1 MAPSTAGREW
11 AGHGPAVIA
20 REILSGSSRDSIRRV
35 VSRSIAVSSGK
46 GGVGKTIT
54 ACNLAIYY
62 ARKGLRVGLV
72 DLDPLSDVA
81 SLLDIYESEQ
91 ALSGNPVGKAAA
103 GASPLE
109 GSVIRV
115 FRGLE
120 ILFPYQKLLPGEARG
135 VMEKIYR
142 VHIGEIDAR
151 YDLLLFDMP
160 AGLSEED
167 NLAYLPFMKR
177 LVLVT
182 NPEPTAHASA
192 GAYAKEVQRLFP
204 GTAINVW
211 HNRFSR
217 EVKDGF
223 HPSDVA
229 GNYNRLVDVSD
240 RLTLEESTLMRDF
253 AFVPEDPALD
263 LLQGEPSPV
272 THVLRCMKDGI
283 DYAHGR
289 LLSQATRKLGLPPR
303 IQKVVTSYVH
313 RNREIGG
320 SEAYLAHMEEHLTS
334 SIIPMAGRVA
344 APPRGKLFSDRQTAA
359 LMEYLARVKHS
370 GLRREMLRMEGL
382 LDEQVK
388 RMLESRG
395 PFASRLPP
403 GQDKAIDRELGRFLV
418 ILNRAARGSTLMR
431 NEGVLLL
438 FYFSLHKLLQSRT
451 LVSVLKSL
459 IPRRKNQKGRSV
471 RDRFRQIRTL
481 VEQDPAYRL
490 RYLKAVRTFHSLVTR
505 QIASVAD
512 ALDLRALVIVDRQ
525 SRMDGRPYLKL
536 LSAFLHETLYSGL
549 SVIVGFDYRSAAAAF
564 QDGAE
569 RLLASLRETTPPQ
582 ADSRR
587 RGRISA

>member
-1 MAPSTAGREW
+1 
-11 AGHGPAVIA
+11 
-20 REILSGSSRDSIRRV
+20 
-35 VSRSIAVSSGK
+35 
-46 GGVGKTIT
+46 
-54 ACNLAIYY
+54 
-62 ARKGLRVGLV
+62 
-72 DLDPLSDVA
+72 
-81 SLLDIYESEQ
+81 
-91 ALSGNPVGKAAA
+91 
-103 GASPLE
+103 
-109 GSVIRV
+109 
-115 FRGLE
+115 
-120 ILFPYQKLLPGEARG
+120 
-135 VMEKIYR
+135 
-142 VHIGEIDAR
+142 
-151 YDLLLFDMP
+151 
-160 AGLSEED
+160 
-167 NLAYLPFMKR
+167 
-177 LVLVT
+177 
-182 NPEPTAHASA
+182 
-192 GAYAKEVQRLFP
+192 
-204 GTAINVW
+204 
-211 HNRFSR
+211 
-217 EVKDGF
+217 
-223 HPSDVA
+223 
-229 GNYNRLVDVSD
+229 
-240 RLTLEESTLMRDF
+240 
-253 AFVPEDPALD
+253 
-263 LLQGEPSPV
+263 
-272 THVLRCMKDGI
+272 
-283 DYAHGR
+283 
-289 LLSQATRKLGLPPR
+289 
-303 IQKVVTSYVH
+303 
-313 RNREIGG
+313 
-320 SEAYLAHMEEHLTS
+320 MEEHLTS

-388 RMLESRG
+388 RMVESRG

-505 QIASVAD
+505 QIAAVAQ
-512 ALDLRALVIVDRQ
+512 ALDLRALVLVDRQ

-582 ADSRR
+582 ADS
-587 RGRISA
+587 A

>member
-1 MAPSTAGREW
+1 MARSTAERAASGI
-11 AGHGPAVIA
+11 GSLA
-20 REILSGSSRDSIRRV
+20 RAKEILTGPSRDSLRRV
-35 VSRSIAVSSGK
+35 ISRSIAVSSGK

-91 ALSGNPVGKAAA
+91 ALRDTARADTA
-103 GASPLE
+103 RGASTLE
-109 GSVIRV
+109 SSVMPV
-115 FRGLE
+115 FSGLD
-120 ILFPYQKLLPGEARG
+120 ILFPYQKILPGEASG

-142 VHIGEIDAR
+142 TYVGEIESR
-151 YDLLLFDMP
+151 YDLLLFDIP
-160 AGLSEED
+160 AGVSQED
-167 NLAYLPFMKR
+167 NLAYIPFMKR

-204 GTAINVW
+204 GTTIQVW

-217 EVKDGF
+217 QIKDGF

-229 GNYNRLVDVSD
+229 GNYNRFVDPSD
-240 RLTLEESTLMRDF
+240 RLTPEESALLRDF

-272 THVLRCMKDGI
+272 THVLKCMKDGI

-303 IQKVVTSYVH
+303 IQSVVTSYVH
-313 RNREIGG
+313 RNPEIGG
-320 SEAYLAHMEEHLTS
+320 SKDYLAQMEKHLTA
-334 SIIPMAGRVA
+334 SIIPTAGTGSVV
-344 APPRGKLFSDRQTAA
+344 PRGGLFSDRESAA
-359 LMEYLARVKHS
+359 LVDYLARVKQS
-370 GLRREMLRMEGL
+370 GLRREMLRMEEL
-382 LDEQVK
+382 LDEQTR
-388 RMLESRG
+388 RMVESRG

-418 ILNRAARGSTLMR
+418 ILNRAARGSSLMR
-431 NEGVLLL
+431 NQGVLLL
-438 FYFSLHKLLQSRT
+438 FYFSLHKLFQSRT

-481 VEQDPAYRL
+481 VEKDPAYRQ
-490 RYLKAVRTFHSLVTR
+490 RYLKAVRTLHALATR
-505 QIASVAD
+505 QIAAVAK
-512 ALDLRALVIVDRQ
+512 ALDLGTLVIMDGN
-525 SRMDGRPYLKL
+525 SKIDGRPYLKL
-536 LSAFLHETLYSGL
+536 LAAFLHETLYSGL

-569 RLLASLRETTPPQ
+569 RLLASVRE
-582 ADSRR
+582 
-587 RGRISA
+587 SA

>member
-1 MAPSTAGREW
+1 
-11 AGHGPAVIA
+11 
-20 REILSGSSRDSIRRV
+20 
-35 VSRSIAVSSGK
+35 
-46 GGVGKTIT
+46 
-54 ACNLAIYY
+54 
-62 ARKGLRVGLV
+62 V

-91 ALSGNPVGKAAA
+91 VLRESRNGAA
-103 GASPLE
+103 GS
-109 GSVIRV
+109 GSSELDRHVMPV
-115 FRGLE
+115 FKGLD

-142 VHIGEIDAR
+142 THIAEIDAR

-160 AGLSEED
+160 AGVSQED

-204 GTAINVW
+204 GMPIQVW

-217 EVKDGF
+217 EIKDGF

-229 GNYNRLVDVSD
+229 GNYNRFVDPSD
-240 RLTLEESTLMRDF
+240 RLSPEESARLRDF

-272 THVLRCMKDGI
+272 THVLKCMKDGI

-313 RNREIGG
+313 RNPHIGG
-320 SEAYLAHMEEHLTS
+320 SEVYLARMEEYLLS
-334 SIIPMAGRVA
+334 SIIPMAGSGPAV
-344 APPRGKLFSDRQTAA
+344 PRERLFSERQTAA
-359 LMEYLARVKHS
+359 LMDYLSRVKQS
-370 GLRREMLRMEGL
+370 GLRREMLRMEDL
-382 LDEQVK
+382 LADQVT
-388 RMLESRG
+388 RMLESRR
-395 PFASRLPP
+395 PFAGRLSA

-418 ILNRAARGSTLMR
+418 ILNRAARGSSLMK
-431 NEGVLLL
+431 NQGVLLL
-438 FYFSLHKLLQSRT
+438 FYFSLHKLFQSGT

-481 VEQDPAYRL
+481 VEQDPAYRQ

-505 QIASVAD
+505 QIAAVAQ
-512 ALDLRALVIVDRQ
+512 ALDLRTLVIVDGT
-525 SRMDGRPYLKL
+525 SRIDGRPYLKL
-536 LSAFLHETLYSGL
+536 LAAFLHETLYSGL

-569 RLLASLRETTPPQ
+569 RLLASVRDSTPPQ
-582 ADSRR
+582 ADS
-587 RGRISA
+587 A